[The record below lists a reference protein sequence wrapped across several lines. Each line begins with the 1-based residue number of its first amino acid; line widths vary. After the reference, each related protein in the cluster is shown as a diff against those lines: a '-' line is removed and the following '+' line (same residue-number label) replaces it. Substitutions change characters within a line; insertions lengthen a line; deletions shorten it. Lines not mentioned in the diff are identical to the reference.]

1 MILICPSCQ
10 TRYFTSEAA
19 LGSSGRNVRCAACDH
34 SWYAK
39 PPETLEAASQSEEDT
54 GLTRS
59 QVERLRQK
67 AVENATNRSG
77 PHAELR
83 EKQAKRRSRN
93 RVLAASAAWVV
104 SGITFVGVASG
115 AVNYRQEVVEF
126 WPKSASV
133 YAMMGMEV
141 NRFGLEFG
149 ELSAHRSFDGTTPI
163 LTITGSAS
171 NISDRHRASPIVRI
185 SLRNEHGE
193 IVQVERVNL
202 LDNVVAPGQT
212 SSFMAHIV
220 SPPMDSF
227 DLQANFE
234 SPQKAV
240 DGFEDHYS
248 APVDSEPHSTNEEHG
263 DAAGEHDVND
273 HEATSHDGDSHDTP
287 ASNSADHG
295 TTDEHH

>member
-1 MILICPSCQ
+1 MILICPSCK

-19 LGSSGRNVRCAACDH
+19 LGPFGRNVRCAACDH

-39 PPETLEAASQSEEDT
+39 PPETLNSSAPSKDES
-54 GLTRS
+54 GLTRA

-67 AVENATNRSG
+67 AVENASTRSG

-104 SGITFVGVASG
+104 SGVAFAGVASG
-115 AVNYRQEVVEF
+115 AVNYRQDVVEF
-126 WPKSASV
+126 WPKTASV

-149 ELSAHRSFDGTTPI
+149 ELEARRSFDGTTPV
-163 LTITGSAS
+163 LTITGSAKNVS
-171 NISDRHRASPIVRI
+171 ERHRPAPIVRI
-185 SLRNEHGE
+185 GLRNEHGE
-193 IVQVERVNL
+193 VVHMERVNL
-202 LDNVVAPGQT
+202 LDNVVGPGERT
-212 SSFMAHIV
+212 TFTAHIV

-234 SPQKAV
+234 SPKKAAEGFKDDHAPANHSSDHSSEHYD
-240 DGFEDHYS
+240 DGHSDGHSGENNDNHASEIESHGKNDDH
-248 APVDSEPHSTNEEHG
+248 H
-263 DAAGEHDVND
+263 
-273 HEATSHDGDSHDTP
+273 
-287 ASNSADHG
+287 
-295 TTDEHH
+295 

>member
-1 MILICPSCQ
+1 MG
-10 TRYFTSEAA
+10 A
-19 LGSSGRNVRCAACDH
+19 SGRNVRCAACDH

-39 PPETLEAASQSEEDT
+39 PPETLEKNAQSEEDS
-54 GLTRS
+54 GLTRA

-67 AVENATNRSG
+67 AVQNASTRSG

-104 SGITFVGVASG
+104 SGLTFAGIANG

-126 WPKSASV
+126 WPKTASV

-149 ELSAHRSFDGTTPI
+149 ELTAHRSFDGTTPV
-163 LTITGSAS
+163 LTISGSAINVS
-171 NISDRHRASPIVRI
+171 EKHRPSPIVRI
-185 SLRNEHGE
+185 GLRNEHGE
-193 IVQVERVNL
+193 IVHLERVNL
-202 LDNVVAPGQT
+202 LDSVISPGE
-212 SSFMAHIV
+212 SSTFTAHVV

-234 SPQKAV
+234 SPKKSKEGYTEGQ
-240 DGFEDHYS
+240 S
-248 APVDSEPHSTNEEHG
+248 
-263 DAAGEHDVND
+263 
-273 HEATSHDGDSHDTP
+273 TSHDAGYDKNYDDHGDSEYNSDSHEYEKDDTHDSK
-287 ASNSADHG
+287 AADYG
-295 TTDEHH
+295 NDDEHH